1 MTTDLH
7 AVDEAHN
14 RSTGEVAVD
23 RVTTDFAENRCV
35 TGWYDCSYTRSRL
48 GERGL
53 NTSSVAVA
61 VVLCAAERS

>member
-23 RVTTDFAENRCV
+23 RVTTDLLK
-35 TGWYDCSYTRSRL
+35 T
-48 GERGL
+48 
-53 NTSSVAVA
+53 
-61 VVLCAAERS
+61 VV